1 MTFTSSNLHCKSSAK
16 VALEAA
22 KERLTLA
29 QLSQKFEVNAVTI
42 SKWKSE
48 FLANMS
54 AAFSNA
60 KESSTSE
67 QEVPVDQLYAQIGV
81 TRERMEAIKLKRS
94 PLSLRRQCE
103 LLCVPRS
110 SLYYAPMPEKPE
122 NLKMMTL
129 MDAHLTNHPTEGVL
143 SMVDLLPN
151 LVHQIIQYRFLLFY
165 S

>member
-1 MTFTSSNLHCKSSAK
+1 MTKQTRRKFSPEFKAK

-22 KERLTLA
+22 KEQLTLA

-67 QEVPVDQLYAQIGV
+67 QEVPVEQLYAQIG
-81 TRERMEAIKLKRS
+81 KLKE
-94 PLSLRRQCE
+94 E
-103 LLCVPRS
+103 LDFFKKS
-110 SLYYAPMPEKPE
+110 
-122 NLKMMTL
+122 
-129 MDAHLTNHPTEGVL
+129 GW
-143 SMVDLLPN
+143 
-151 LVHQIIQYRFLLFY
+151 FLLIPIY
-165 S
+165 NLILACTDGVKGDNEYGTDPKASL